1 MRPPSLIIVCL
12 EAQEDSRSKSYR
24 ANRSSTKRKGSAQ
37 SRGCVRSSQVSM
49 SSPERKRTRGGLA
62 TRRHPNSRWKP
73 GRKRCG
79 GVIMAGM
86 DMKALLCDRGRPR
99 MVPGRRFIKSSKA
112 SIREQGSRGITGST
126 GKSGAMPCE
135 ESDGPI
141 VARKGG
147 NAPGAKGSWS
157 GKSRGRNAG

>member
-1 MRPPSLIIVCL
+1 MCL
-12 EAQEDSRSKSYR
+12 EAQEDSRLKSYR

-49 SSPERKRTRGGLA
+49 PSPERKRTRGGLVP
-62 TRRHPNSRWKP
+62 RRHPEERWKS
-73 GRKRCG
+73 GRKEWG

-86 DMKALLCDRGRPR
+86 GMKALLCDRGRPR
-99 MVPGRRFIKSSKA
+99 MVPERRFIESSKA
-112 SIREQGSRGITGST
+112 SIREQGSRGITGSP

-141 VARKGG
+141 VARMGG
-147 NAPGAKGSWS
+147 NSPGAKGSWS